1 MARSTTSMKK
11 KSYTRYSDG
20 YRQEALALADRIGV
34 AAAARELGI
43 HASQLY
49 QWRSKAQLQQDTS
62 ERERSLAEE
71 NARLKRQ
78 LAEANEELAINKK
91 GRGVLCEKPEVKYAF
106 IHRHRQAFSIQRMC
120 HVVGV
125 ARSGYYAWRQREGA
139 SSPKRSQQA
148 IIDQH
153 VAKAYHQR
161 KGRSGAPRLTL
172 DLRDDG
178 MPINRKTVA
187 ASLQRQGLRA
197 KAARKFKATTNSRH
211 SLPVAPNLL
220 EQNFTASAP
229 NQKWVGDIT
238 YLATGEGWL
247 YLAVLIDLYSRKV
260 VGWAMSERMTADLV
274 CDALQMALWRRKMPK
289 GVIVHSD
296 RGSQYCSTRYQSL
309 LTRHK
314 LTCSMSAKGNCYDNA
329 CAESF
334 FHSLK
339 VEAIHGEQFTTR
351 NDMRRQVFEYVELDY
366 NKQRRH
372 SAIGM
377 ISPEAFEA
385 RMIA

>member
-1 MARSTTSMKK
+1 M
-11 KSYTRYSDG
+11 
-20 YRQEALALADRIGV
+20 
-34 AAAARELGI
+34 
-43 HASQLY
+43 
-49 QWRSKAQLQQDTS
+49 
-62 ERERSLAEE
+62 
-71 NARLKRQ
+71 
-78 LAEANEELAINKK
+78 
-91 GRGVLCEKPEVKYAF
+91 KYAF
-106 IHRHRQAFSIQRMC
+106 IHRHRQAFSVQRMC

-125 ARSGYYAWRQREGA
+125 ARSGYYAWRQREGGL
-139 SSPKRSQQA
+139 SLKRSQQA
-148 IIDQH
+148 VLDKR
-153 VAKAYHQR
+153 VAAAFHQR
-161 KGRSGAPRLTL
+161 KGRSGAPRLAL
-172 DLRDDG
+172 DLQDDG
-178 MPINRKTVA
+178 IPVNRKTVA

-220 EQNFTASAP
+220 EQDFTASAP

-260 VGWAMSERMTADLV
+260 VGWAMGERMTADLV
-274 CDALQMALWRRKMPK
+274 CDALQMALWKRKRPTD
-289 GVIVHSD
+289 VIVHSD
-296 RGSQYCSTRYQSL
+296 RGGQYCATLYQLL
-309 LTRHK
+309 LTRHELK
-314 LTCSMSAKGNCYDNA
+314 CSMSAKGNCYDNA

-339 VEAIHGEQFTTR
+339 VEAIHGENFKTR
-351 NDMRRQVFEYVELDY
+351 DMMRRQVFEYIELDY

-377 ISPEAFEA
+377 ISPEAFEV

>member
-1 MARSTTSMKK
+1 M
-11 KSYTRYSDG
+11 
-20 YRQEALALADRIGV
+20 
-34 AAAARELGI
+34 
-43 HASQLY
+43 
-49 QWRSKAQLQQDTS
+49 
-62 ERERSLAEE
+62 
-71 NARLKRQ
+71 
-78 LAEANEELAINKK
+78 
-91 GRGVLCEKPEVKYAF
+91 KYAF

-274 CDALQMALWRRKMPK
+274 CDALQMALWR
-289 GVIVHSD
+289 
-296 RGSQYCSTRYQSL
+296 
-309 LTRHK
+309 
-314 LTCSMSAKGNCYDNA
+314 
-329 CAESF
+329 
-334 FHSLK
+334 
-339 VEAIHGEQFTTR
+339 
-351 NDMRRQVFEYVELDY
+351 
-366 NKQRRH
+366 
-372 SAIGM
+372 
-377 ISPEAFEA
+377 
-385 RMIA
+385 